1 MNLASALCL
10 VISTFSIQ
18 DEAKETACEHMP
30 YIVEVSEKEGIDP
43 ITILS
48 MMYVESRFQKNAVSK
63 SNACGLMQLIPKWNK
78 ETVNGKKIKYTCKEI
93 MEPRRNIRLG
103 IAALKRWKASTGSMD
118 RALCGYNAGNICRKP
133 RRINADKEVKYIRN
147 ASKFRYVKSVRR
159 VERRIKKKLR
169 AL

>member
-10 VISTFSIQ
+10 VISTFSLQ
-18 DEAKETACEHMP
+18 DDAKQAACEHIP
-30 YIVEVSEKEGIDP
+30 YVIEVSEKEGFDP

-48 MMYVESRFQKNAVSK
+48 MMYVESRFQKKAVSR

-78 ETVNGKKIKYTCKEI
+78 ETVDGKKIKYTCKEI

-103 IAALKRWKASTGSMD
+103 IAALKRWRVSTGSMD

-133 RRINADKEVKYIRN
+133 SKKRADKKYVKN
-147 ASKFRYVKSVRR
+147 PSKFRYVKSVRR
-159 VERRIKKKLR
+159 MERKIKKRLR
-169 AL
+169 AFL